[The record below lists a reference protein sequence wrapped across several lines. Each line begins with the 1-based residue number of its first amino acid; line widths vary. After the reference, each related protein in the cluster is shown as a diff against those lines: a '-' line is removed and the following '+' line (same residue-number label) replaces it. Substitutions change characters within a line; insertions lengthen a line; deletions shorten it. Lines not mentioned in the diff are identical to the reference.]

1 MLKSKPMK
9 IYKAI
14 VIIIGVLLLS
24 FVLLSV
30 AAFVVVKH
38 IKIKDLVE
46 SEIEKQLGINV
57 TIKELGYSPFLTHI
71 FAKGVSIH
79 NPAGFKE
86 KELAYLNYIHL
97 VWDPGDM
104 IILKKPSIYVCA
116 VDLERL
122 NIVKNK
128 QGKININE
136 LMPIQSSGI
145 TPKDST
151 PFFFDILVL
160 SIGQV
165 NYTDYAS
172 SSPRTKVFHIGI
184 KNQTYLFLQDENEVI
199 KLIIYKAIQNTDIGR
214 LINVSVIQPLSGV
227 SNTLDS
233 AWGTTKIGVKS
244 AVDIA
249 SMPFKL
255 IFGK

>member
-1 MLKSKPMK
+1 MK
-9 IYKAI
+9 IYRTI

-24 FVLLSV
+24 VVLLSC
-30 AAFVVVKH
+30 ATFVVVKH
-38 IKIKDLVE
+38 IKIKDFVE

-57 TIKELGYSPFLTHI
+57 TIKEFGYSPSLTHI
-71 FAKGVSIH
+71 FAKGVTIH

-86 KELAYLNYIHL
+86 GELAYLNYIHL

-116 VDLERL
+116 LDLQRL
-122 NIVKNK
+122 NIIKNK
-128 QGKININE
+128 QGKVNINE
-136 LMPIQSSGI
+136 LMPIQSPEISA
-145 TPKDST
+145 KDST

-165 NYTDYAS
+165 NYTDYVS
-172 SSPRTKVFHIGI
+172 FSPKTRVFHIGI
-184 KNQTYLFLQDENEVI
+184 KNQTYLFLQDENEVT

-214 LINVSVIQPLSGV
+214 LINMSVMQPLSGV
-227 SNTLDS
+227 SNTLGS

-244 AVDIA
+244 AIDIA